1 MPADTLLWD
10 EDACLD
16 AIKVF
21 VVAACKGAVKAGDV
35 YRWRGSAVPATT
47 TRPSILLAPVNELPV
62 LSSPMGEESDTNQRQ
77 RWAIEIDTAAAGA
90 WTIGALGETAAPFVA
105 GALDT
110 TTTIREGLVAA
121 LDALA
126 LPLATSS
133 TGGGKMGILGDVA
146 GVSLGVTLTTP
157 AGGAATIDIVD
168 DNIRRAVYNWG
179 IYTVRLFIRDTPSAE
194 RTPAAGR
201 RSVALSIA
209 ERVRLYFQ
217 SSALPVVNGS
227 AYPYRSDLLGLA
239 NARLAWRQT
248 HAPRSFSEQDAVGWT
263 RGVSLDVD
271 FDVPCAL
278 LHDVP
283 SLDAIGLLLANTD
296 HRDT

>member
-21 VVAACKGAVKAGDV
+21 VVAACKGAVKSGDV
-35 YRWRGSAVPATT
+35 YRWRPSAVPATT

-62 LSSPMGEESDTNQRQ
+62 LSSPMGEESDTAQRQ
-77 RWAIEIDTAAAGA
+77 RWAIEVDTAAEGE
-90 WTIGALGETAAPFVA
+90 WVIGALGQTAAPFVA

-110 TTTIREGLVAA
+110 PATIRDGLVAA

-126 LPLATSS
+126 LALATSS
-133 TGGGKMGILGDVA
+133 AGAAGMGILGDVA
-146 GVSLGVTLTTP
+146 GVSLGVTLTP
-157 AGGAATIDIVD
+157 PDGGAVTIDIVD

-179 IYTVRLFIRDTPSAE
+179 IYTVRLLIRDTPSAE

-201 RSVALSIA
+201 RSVALGIA
-209 ERVRLYFQ
+209 GRVRLYFQ
-217 SSALPVVNGS
+217 SSSLPVVNGS
-227 AYPYRSDLLGLA
+227 AYPYRSDLLALA
-239 NARLAWRQT
+239 NARLSWRQT
-248 HAPRSFSEQDAVGWT
+248 HAPRSFSEQDAGGWT
-263 RGVSLDVD
+263 RGVMLDVD

-283 SLDAIGLLLANTD
+283 SLDAIALAAGPD
-296 HRDT
+296 VV

>member
-21 VVAACKGAVKAGDV
+21 VVAACKGAVKPGDV

-62 LSSPMGEESDTNQRQ
+62 LSSPMGEESDTAQAQ
-77 RWAIEIDTAAAGA
+77 RWAITVDTAAAGA

-110 TTTIREGLVAA
+110 PTTIRDGLVAA

-126 LPLATSS
+126 LAVTTSS
-133 TGGGKMGILGDVA
+133 TGAAEMGVLGDVA
-146 GVSLGVTLTTP
+146 GVSLGVTLTKP
-157 AGGAATIDIVD
+157 VGAAVTIEVVD

-179 IYTVRLFIRDTPSAE
+179 IYTVRLLIRDTPSAE
-194 RTPAAGR
+194 RTPSAGR
-201 RSVALSIA
+201 RSVALGIA
-209 ERVRLYFQ
+209 ERVRLWFQ
-217 SSALPVVNGS
+217 SSSLPVVNGS
-227 AYPYRSDLLGLA
+227 AYPYRSDLLALA
-239 NARLAWRQT
+239 NARLSWRQT
-248 HAPRSFSEQDAVGWT
+248 HAPRSFSEQDAGGWT
-263 RGVSLDVD
+263 RGVALDVD

-283 SLDAIGLLLANTD
+283 SLDTIALATAPD
-296 HRDT
+296 VV

>member
-21 VVAACKGAVKAGDV
+21 VVAACKGAVKSGDV

-62 LSSPMGEESDTNQRQ
+62 LSSPMGEESDTAQRQ
-77 RWAIEIDTAAAGA
+77 RWAITVDAAAAGA
-90 WTIGALGETAAPFVA
+90 WTIGALGQTAAPFVA
-105 GALDT
+105 GAMDT
-110 TTTIREGLVAA
+110 PTTIRDGLVAA

-126 LPLATSS
+126 LAVTAS
-133 TGGGKMGILGDVA
+133 TTGAAEMGVLGDVA
-146 GVSLGVTLTTP
+146 GVSLGVTLTKP
-157 AGGAATIDIVD
+157 AGGAVTIEVVD

-179 IYTVRLFIRDTPSAE
+179 IYTVRLLIRDTPSAE
-194 RTPAAGR
+194 RTPSAGR
-201 RSVALSIA
+201 RSVALGIA
-209 ERVRLYFQ
+209 ERVRLWFQ
-217 SSALPVVNGS
+217 SSSLPVVNGS
-227 AYPYRSDLLGLA
+227 AYPYRSDLLALA
-239 NARLAWRQT
+239 SARLSWRQT
-248 HAPRSFSEQDAVGWT
+248 HAPRPFSEQDVGGWT
-263 RGVSLDVD
+263 RGVSLDID

-283 SLDAIGLLLANTD
+283 SLDTIALAAVPDVT
-296 HRDT
+296 

>member
-21 VVAACKGAVKAGDV
+21 VIAACKGAVKSGDV

-62 LSSPMGEESDTNQRQ
+62 LSSPMGEESDTAQAQ
-77 RWAIEIDTAAAGA
+77 RWAITVDTAAEGA

-110 TTTIREGLVAA
+110 PTTIRDGLVAA

-126 LPLATSS
+126 LAVTTSTTGATE
-133 TGGGKMGILGDVA
+133 MGILGDVA
-146 GVSLGVTLTTP
+146 GVSLGVTLTKP
-157 AGGAATIDIVD
+157 AGGAVTIDIVD

-179 IYTVRLFIRDTPSAE
+179 IYTVRLLIRDTPSAE
-194 RTPAAGR
+194 RTPSAGR
-201 RSVALSIA
+201 RSVALGIA
-209 ERVRLYFQ
+209 ERVRLWFQ
-217 SSALPVVNGS
+217 SSSLPVVNGS
-227 AYPYRSDLLGLA
+227 AYPYRSDLLALA
-239 NARLAWRQT
+239 NARLSWRQT
-248 HAPRSFSEQDAVGWT
+248 HAPRSFSEQESAGWT
-263 RGVSLDVD
+263 RGVALDVD

-283 SLDAIGLLLANTD
+283 SLDTIALATAPD
-296 HRDT
+296 VV

>member
-1 MPADTLLWD
+1 MPADTLLFD

-21 VVAACKGAVKAGDV
+21 VVAACKGAVKSGDV

-62 LSSPMGEESDTNQRQ
+62 LSSPMGEESDTAQRQ
-77 RWAIEIDTAAAGA
+77 RWAITVDAAAAGA

-110 TTTIREGLVAA
+110 PTTIRDGLVAA

-126 LPLATSS
+126 LAVTTST
-133 TGGGKMGILGDVA
+133 TGVAEMGVLGDVA
-146 GVSLGVTLTTP
+146 GASLGVTLTTP
-157 AGGAATIDIVD
+157 AGGAVTIEAVD

-179 IYTVRLFIRDTPSAE
+179 IYTVRLMIRDTPSAE

-201 RSVALSIA
+201 RSTALGIA
-209 ERVRLYFQ
+209 ERVRLWFQ
-217 SSALPVVNGS
+217 SSSLPVVNGS
-227 AYPYRSDLLGLA
+227 AYPYRSDLLALA
-239 NARLAWRQT
+239 NARLSWRQT
-248 HAPRSFSEQDAVGWT
+248 HAPRSFSEQDAGGWT
-263 RGVSLDVD
+263 RGVALDID

-283 SLDAIGLLLANTD
+283 SLDTIALSAGPDVT
-296 HRDT
+296 

>member
-1 MPADTLLWD
+1 
-10 EDACLD
+10 
-16 AIKVF
+16 
-21 VVAACKGAVKAGDV
+21 
-35 YRWRGSAVPATT
+35 
-47 TRPSILLAPVNELPV
+47 
-62 LSSPMGEESDTNQRQ
+62 MGEESDTAQRQ
-77 RWAIEIDTAAAGA
+77 QWAITVDTAAVGA
-90 WTIGALGETAAPFVA
+90 WTIGALGQTAAPFVA

-110 TTTIREGLVAA
+110 PATIRDGLVAA

-126 LPLATSS
+126 LPLAVTADG
-133 TGGGKMGILGDVA
+133 TAGLAILGDVA
-146 GVSLGVTLTTP
+146 GVSLGVGVVTP

-179 IYTVRLFIRDTPSAE
+179 IYTVRLLIRDTPSAE
-194 RTPAAGR
+194 RTPSAGR
-201 RSVALSIA
+201 RSVALGIA

-239 NARLAWRQT
+239 NARLSWRQT
-248 HAPRSFSEQDAVGWT
+248 HAPRSFSEPDAAGWT
-263 RGVSLDVD
+263 RGVALDVD

-283 SLDAIGLLLANTD
+283 SLDAILLAAGPDVT
-296 HRDT
+296 

>member
-1 MPADTLLWD
+1 MPADALLWD

-21 VVAACKGAVKAGDV
+21 VVAACKGAVKPGDV

-62 LSSPMGEESDTNQRQ
+62 LSSPMGEESDTAQAQ
-77 RWAIEIDTAAAGA
+77 RWAITVDTAAAGA
-90 WTIGALGETAAPFVA
+90 WVIGALGETAAPFVA

-110 TTTIREGLVAA
+110 PTTIRDGLVAA

-126 LPLATSS
+126 LAVTTSTTGATE
-133 TGGGKMGILGDVA
+133 MGILGDVA
-146 GVSLGVTLTTP
+146 GVSLGVTLTKP
-157 AGGAATIDIVD
+157 AGGAVTIEVVD

-179 IYTVRLFIRDTPSAE
+179 IYTVRLLIRDTPSAE
-194 RTPAAGR
+194 RTPSAGR
-201 RSVALSIA
+201 RSVALGIA
-209 ERVRLYFQ
+209 ERVRLWFQ
-217 SSALPVVNGS
+217 SSSLPVVNGS
-227 AYPYRSDLLGLA
+227 AYPYRSDLLALA
-239 NARLAWRQT
+239 NARLSWRQT
-248 HAPRSFSEQDAVGWT
+248 HAPRSFSEQDAGGWT
-263 RGVSLDVD
+263 RGASLDVD

-283 SLDAIGLLLANTD
+283 SLDTIALATAPD
-296 HRDT
+296 VV

>member
-21 VVAACKGAVKAGDV
+21 VVAACKGAVKSGDV

-62 LSSPMGEESDTNQRQ
+62 LSSPMGEESDTAQAQ
-77 RWAIEIDTAAAGA
+77 RWAITVDTAAVGA

-110 TTTIREGLVAA
+110 PTTIRDGLVAA

-126 LPLATSS
+126 LAVTTST
-133 TGGGKMGILGDVA
+133 TGAAEMGVLGDVA
-146 GVSLGVTLTTP
+146 GASLGVTLTKP
-157 AGGAATIDIVD
+157 AGGAVTIEVVD

-179 IYTVRLFIRDTPSAE
+179 IYTVRLLIRDTPSAE
-194 RTPAAGR
+194 RTPSAGR
-201 RSVALSIA
+201 RSVALGIA
-209 ERVRLYFQ
+209 ERVRLWFQ
-217 SSALPVVNGS
+217 SSSLPVVNGS
-227 AYPYRSDLLGLA
+227 AYPYRSDLLALA
-239 NARLAWRQT
+239 NARL
-248 HAPRSFSEQDAVGWT
+248 S
-263 RGVSLDVD
+263 
-271 FDVPCAL
+271 
-278 LHDVP
+278 
-283 SLDAIGLLLANTD
+283 
-296 HRDT
+296 

>member
-21 VVAACKGAVKAGDV
+21 VIAACKGAVKSGDV
-35 YRWRGSAVPATT
+35 YRWRPSAAPATT

-62 LSSPMGEESDTNQRQ
+62 LSSPMGEESDTAQAQ
-77 RWAIEIDTAAAGA
+77 RWAITVDTAAEGA

-110 TTTIREGLVAA
+110 PTTIRDGLVAA

-126 LPLATSS
+126 LAVTTSTTGATE
-133 TGGGKMGILGDVA
+133 MGILGDVA
-146 GVSLGVTLTTP
+146 GVSLGVTLTKP
-157 AGGAATIDIVD
+157 AGGAVTIEVVD

-179 IYTVRLFIRDTPSAE
+179 IYTVRLLIRDTPSAE
-194 RTPAAGR
+194 RTPSAGR
-201 RSVALSIA
+201 RSVALGIA
-209 ERVRLYFQ
+209 ERVRLWFQ
-217 SSALPVVNGS
+217 SSSLPVVDGS
-227 AYPYRSDLLGLA
+227 AYPYRSDLLALA
-239 NARLAWRQT
+239 NARLSWRQT
-248 HAPRSFSEQDAVGWT
+248 HAPRSFSEQDAGGWT
-263 RGVSLDVD
+263 RGVALDMD

-283 SLDAIGLLLANTD
+283 SLDAILLAAGPDVT
-296 HRDT
+296 

>member
-21 VVAACKGAVKAGDV
+21 VVAACGGAVKAGDV
-35 YRWRGSAVPATT
+35 YRWKGSAVPATT
-47 TRPSILLAPVNELPV
+47 TRASVMLAPVNELPV
-62 LSSPMGEESDTNQRQ
+62 LSSPMGEESDTAQRQ
-77 RWAIEIDTAAAGA
+77 RWAITIDTAAVGA
-90 WTIGALGETAAPFVA
+90 WTIAALGVSAAPFVA
-105 GALDT
+105 GVDDT
-110 TTTIREGLVAA
+110 PTTIRDGLAAA
-121 LDALA
+121 LAALA

-133 TGGGKMGILGDVA
+133 TGAAGMGILGNTA
-146 GVSLGVTLTTP
+146 GQSLGVTLTKP
-157 AGGAATIDIVD
+157 AGGAVTIDIVD

-179 IYTVRLFIRDTPSAE
+179 IYTVRLMIRDTPSAE

-201 RSVALSIA
+201 RSVALGIA
-209 ERVRLYFQ
+209 DRVRLWFQ
-217 SSALPVVNGS
+217 SSSLPVVNGS

-239 NARLAWRQT
+239 DARLAWRQT
-248 HAPRSFSEQDAVGWT
+248 HDPRSFSEQEAAGWT
-263 RGVSLDVD
+263 RGVMLDVD

-283 SLDAIGLLLANTD
+283 SLDAILLAAGPDVT
-296 HRDT
+296 

>member
-21 VVAACKGAVKAGDV
+21 VVAACKGAVKSGDV

-47 TRPSILLAPVNELPV
+47 TRPSVLLAPVNELPV
-62 LSSPMGEESDTNQRQ
+62 LSSPMGEESDTAQRQ
-77 RWAIEIDTAAAGA
+77 RWAITVDTAAVGA

-110 TTTIREGLVAA
+110 PTTIRDGLVAA

-126 LPLATSS
+126 LAVTTSS
-133 TGGGKMGILGDVA
+133 TGAAEMDILGDVA

-157 AGGAATIDIVD
+157 AGGAVTIEVVD

-179 IYTVRLFIRDTPSAE
+179 IYTVRLLIRDTPSAE
-194 RTPAAGR
+194 RTPSAGR
-201 RSVALSIA
+201 RSVALGIA

-217 SSALPVVNGS
+217 SSSLPVTNGS
-227 AYPYRSDLLGLA
+227 AYPYRSDLLALA
-239 NARLAWRQT
+239 NARLSWRQT
-248 HAPRSFSEQDAVGWT
+248 HAPRPFSEQDAGGWT
-263 RGVSLDVD
+263 RGVALDVD

-283 SLDAIGLLLANTD
+283 SLDAILLAAGPD
-296 HRDT
+296 VV

>member
-21 VVAACKGAVKAGDV
+21 VVAACKGAVKPGDV

-62 LSSPMGEESDTNQRQ
+62 LSSPMGEESDTAQAQ
-77 RWAIEIDTAAAGA
+77 RWAITVDTAAAGA
-90 WTIGALGETAAPFVA
+90 WVIGALGETAAPFVA

-110 TTTIREGLVAA
+110 PTTIRDGLVAA

-126 LPLATSS
+126 LAVTTSTTGATE
-133 TGGGKMGILGDVA
+133 MGILGDVA
-146 GVSLGVTLTTP
+146 GVSLGVTLTKP
-157 AGGAATIDIVD
+157 AGGAVTIEVVD

-179 IYTVRLFIRDTPSAE
+179 IYTVRLLIRDTPSAE
-194 RTPAAGR
+194 RTPSAGR
-201 RSVALSIA
+201 RSVALGIA
-209 ERVRLYFQ
+209 ERVRLWFQ
-217 SSALPVVNGS
+217 SSSLPVVNGS
-227 AYPYRSDLLGLA
+227 AYPYRSDLLALA
-239 NARLAWRQT
+239 NARLSWRQT
-248 HAPRSFSEQDAVGWT
+248 HAPRSFSEQDAGGWT
-263 RGVSLDVD
+263 RGASLDVD

-283 SLDAIGLLLANTD
+283 SLDTIALATAPD
-296 HRDT
+296 VV

>member
-21 VVAACKGAVKAGDV
+21 VVAACGGAVKPGDV

-62 LSSPMGEESDTNQRQ
+62 LSSPMGEESDTAQAQ
-77 RWAIEIDTAAAGA
+77 RWDITVDTAAEGA
-90 WTIGALGETAAPFVA
+90 WTIGALGQTAAPYVA

-110 TTTIREGLVAA
+110 PTTIRDGLVAA

-126 LPLATSS
+126 LAVTTST
-133 TGGGKMGILGDVA
+133 TGVAEMGVLGDVA
-146 GVSLGVTLTTP
+146 GASLGVTLTKP
-157 AGGAATIDIVD
+157 AGGAVTIEVVD

-179 IYTVRLFIRDTPSAE
+179 IYTVRLLIRDTPSAE
-194 RTPAAGR
+194 RTPSAGR
-201 RSVALSIA
+201 RSVALGIA
-209 ERVRLYFQ
+209 ERVRLWFQ
-217 SSALPVVNGS
+217 SSSLPIVNGS
-227 AYPYRSDLLGLA
+227 AYPYRSDLLALA
-239 NARLAWRQT
+239 NARLSWRQT
-248 HAPRSFSEQDAVGWT
+248 HAPRPFSEQDAGGWT

-283 SLDAIGLLLANTD
+283 SLDTIALAGAPDVT
-296 HRDT
+296 

>member
-21 VVAACKGAVKAGDV
+21 VVAACKGAVKSGDV
-35 YRWRGSAVPATT
+35 YRWKGSAVPATT

-62 LSSPMGEESDTNQRQ
+62 LSSPMGEESDTAQAQ
-77 RWAIEIDTAAAGA
+77 RWAITVDTAAAGA

-110 TTTIREGLVAA
+110 PTTIRDGLVAA

-126 LPLATSS
+126 LAVTTSTTGATE
-133 TGGGKMGILGDVA
+133 MGILGDVA
-146 GVSLGVTLTTP
+146 GVSLGVTLTKP
-157 AGGAATIDIVD
+157 AGGAVTIEVVD

-179 IYTVRLFIRDTPSAE
+179 IYTVRLLIRDTPSAE
-194 RTPAAGR
+194 RTPSAGR
-201 RSVALSIA
+201 RSVALGIA
-209 ERVRLYFQ
+209 ERVRLWFQ
-217 SSALPVVNGS
+217 SSSLPVVNGS
-227 AYPYRSDLLGLA
+227 AYPYRSDLLALA
-239 NARLAWRQT
+239 NARLSWRQT
-248 HAPRSFSEQDAVGWT
+248 HAPRSFSEQDAGGWT

-283 SLDAIGLLLANTD
+283 SLDAILLAAGPDVT
-296 HRDT
+296 

>member
-1 MPADTLLWD
+1 MPADTWLWD

-21 VVAACKGAVKAGDV
+21 VVAACKGAVKSGDV
-35 YRWRGSAVPATT
+35 YRWKGSAVPATT

-62 LSSPMGEESDTNQRQ
+62 LSSPMGEESDTAQRQ
-77 RWAIEIDTAAAGA
+77 RWAITVDAAAAGA

-110 TTTIREGLVAA
+110 PTTIRDGLVAA

-126 LPLATSS
+126 LAVTTSS
-133 TGGGKMGILGDVA
+133 TGAAEMGILGDVA
-146 GVSLGVTLTTP
+146 GVSLGVTLTKP
-157 AGGAATIDIVD
+157 AGGAVTIEVVD

-179 IYTVRLFIRDTPSAE
+179 IYTVRLLIRDTPSAE
-194 RTPAAGR
+194 RTPSAGR
-201 RSVALSIA
+201 RSVALGIA
-209 ERVRLYFQ
+209 ERVRLWFQ
-217 SSALPVVNGS
+217 SSSLPVVNGS
-227 AYPYRSDLLGLA
+227 AYPYRSDLLALA
-239 NARLAWRQT
+239 NARLSWRQT
-248 HAPRSFSEQDAVGWT
+248 HAPRSFSEQDAGGWT
-263 RGVSLDVD
+263 RGVALDVD

-283 SLDAIGLLLANTD
+283 SLDTIALATAPD
-296 HRDT
+296 VV

>member
-21 VVAACKGAVKAGDV
+21 VVAACKGAVKSGDV
-35 YRWRGSAVPATT
+35 YRWKGSAVPATT

-62 LSSPMGEESDTNQRQ
+62 LSSPMGEESDTAQAQ
-77 RWAIEIDTAAAGA
+77 RWAITVDTAAEGA

-105 GALDT
+105 GAMDT
-110 TTTIREGLVAA
+110 TTTIRDGLVAA

-126 LPLATSS
+126 LPLVTSS
-133 TGGGKMGILGDVA
+133 AGAGEIGILGDVA

-157 AGGAATIDIVD
+157 AGGAVTIEVVD

-179 IYTVRLFIRDTPSAE
+179 IYTVRLLIRDTPSAE
-194 RTPAAGR
+194 RTPSAGR
-201 RSVALSIA
+201 RSVALGIA
-209 ERVRLYFQ
+209 ERVRLWFQ
-217 SSALPVVNGS
+217 SSSLPVVNGS
-227 AYPYRSDLLGLA
+227 AYPYRSDLLALA
-239 NARLAWRQT
+239 NARLSWRQT
-248 HAPRSFSEQDAVGWT
+248 HAPRSFSEQDAGGWT
-263 RGVSLDVD
+263 RGVALDID

-283 SLDAIGLLLANTD
+283 SLDAIALAAGPDVT
-296 HRDT
+296 